1 VEGERDRN
9 HYELFVSIC
18 ILQFEEIKM
27 NLRKIS
33 LFLLVLVFVSFGV
46 AVAQDDEP
54 QYAGL
59 DVDLSGVNIRML
71 AIGGGTYEAMYQSL
85 PVFEEATGA
94 TVEIVGLLDGF
105 AIDQK
110 LTTDYA
116 TGAVDYD
123 VAWNHT
129 SFMSKYV
136 GFVEPLQNYFT
147 EEELAAFSPA
157 IIESATIDG
166 NLQLIPRHA
175 DVSALHYRLDLYEDP
190 DIAAA
195 YQEATGMELAV
206 PTTLEEVDM
215 QARFFVENGY
225 STYGYGL
232 AGKEEAVT
240 GRFYEL
246 LFASGGALFDENW
259 EPTFNNEVGVQVA
272 ELLAGWY
279 SDGIIPEDTPNLLW
293 DGDAANFCNGD
304 VAVKLEWYGWY
315 SHFQGE
321 ENCPNIAGNF
331 GLARGFTG
339 FANDGARPTGWAGAH
354 AFSIPVGAQNKEA
367 AAQLIK
373 FLTSERVAYEE
384 ALLGYLPVRDD
395 VWERI
400 IADAAES
407 DVPLDQ
413 LRLETARIQIS
424 EDFKTPPLIA
434 EWIPFSNIFYPHL
447 QAIILADVTPQEGLD
462 AAAEETRQMMA
473 DAGYYE

>member
-1 VEGERDRN
+1 
-9 HYELFVSIC
+9 
-18 ILQFEEIKM
+18 M
-27 NLRKIS
+27 RKIS
-33 LFLLVLVFVSFGV
+33 LLLLILVFVSFG
-46 AVAQDDEP
+46 ATFAQDDEP
-54 QYAGL
+54 EYAGL
-59 DVDLSGVNIRML
+59 DVDLSGVTIRML
-71 AIGGGTYEAMYQSL
+71 AISGIQYDPMYESI
-85 PVFEEATGA
+85 PIFEEETGA
-94 TVEIVGLLDGF
+94 NVEIVGLLDGF

-129 SFMSKYV
+129 SFMSKYA
-136 GFVEPLQNYFT
+136 GFVEPLQNYFS

-157 IIESATIDG
+157 VIESSTIDG

-195 YQEATGMELAV
+195 YQEATGNELAV
-206 PTTLEEVDM
+206 PTTLEEVDA

-232 AGKEEAVT
+232 AGKEEALT
-240 GRFYEL
+240 GRFYEF

-259 EPTFNNEVGVQVA
+259 EPTFNNEIGVQVA
-272 ELLAGWY
+272 ELLRGWY
-279 SDGIIPEDTPNLLW
+279 ADGIIPEDTPNLLW
-293 DGDAANFCNGD
+293 DGNGQNFCNGSL
-304 VAVKLEWYGWY
+304 AMELEWYGFY
-315 SHFQGE
+315 GYFQDPTS
-321 ENCPNIAGNF
+321 CPNVADNF

-339 FANDGARPTGWAGAH
+339 FANEGARPTGWAGAH
-354 AFSIPVGAQNKEA
+354 AFSITTASQNKEA

-373 FLTSERVAYEE
+373 FLTSERVSYEE
-384 ALLGYLPVRDD
+384 SVRGPLPVRDD
-395 VWERI
+395 VWDRI

-413 LRLETARIQIS
+413 IRLETARTQIS

-434 EWIPFSNIFYPHL
+434 EWLPFSNIFYPHL
-447 QAIILADVTPQEGLD
+447 QAVMLGDVTPQEGLD